1 MNQRTHGENMEINK
15 SEASHKEQVSQRRH
29 VDLITALEAIESRE
43 KARLKVAIPHEVAEK
58 LEQFLKEKGLFE
70 RQGIPLLIEYGLSD
84 ESEEE
89 LEKLKLEKE
98 SQMHH
103 MFGTYCNMKFRAYEY
118 FMENKAITI
127 RLSSLL
133 SKNQS
138 LKQKLVEEGLQRYL
152 SQDEWD
158 SWGEAKIGGFFRK
171 YVFMNR
177 L

>member
-1 MNQRTHGENMEINK
+1 MNRQTYGENMK
-15 SEASHKEQVSQRRH
+15 VYQGKFSHNEQVSQRRH
-29 VDLITALEAIESRE
+29 VDLITALEEIESRE

-70 RQGIPLLIEYGLSD
+70 RHGIPLLIEYGLSD

-89 LEKLKLEKE
+89 LDKLRLEKE

-103 MFGTYCNMKFRAYEY
+103 MYGTYCNMKFRAYEY
-118 FMENKAITI
+118 FMGNKAITM
-127 RLSSLL
+127 RLSFLL

-138 LKQKLVEEGLQRYL
+138 LKQELVEEGLQSCI

-158 SWGEAKIGGFFRK
+158 NWNEARVNEFFRK

>member
-1 MNQRTHGENMEINK
+1 MNRRTYGENMKINK
-15 SEASHKEQVSQRRH
+15 SKLSHREQVSQRRRA
-29 VDLITALEAIESRE
+29 DLITALEAIESRE
-43 KARLKVAIPHEVAEK
+43 KARLRVAIPCGVGGK

-89 LEKLKLEKE
+89 LNKLRLEKE
-98 SQMHH
+98 SQMDH
-103 MFGTYCNMKFRAYEY
+103 MYGTYCNMKFRAYEY

-127 RLSSLL
+127 RLSFSL

-138 LKQKLVEEGLQRYL
+138 LKQKLVKEGLQGYI

-158 SWGEAKIGGFFRK
+158 NWNEAKVNEFFHK
-171 YVFMNR
+171 YVFMYR

>member
-1 MNQRTHGENMEINK
+1 MKINK
-15 SEASHKEQVSQRRH
+15 SKPSNKEQVSQRRH
-29 VDLITALEAIESRE
+29 ADLIIALEAIESRE

-58 LEQFLKEKGLFE
+58 LEQFLKGKGLFE

-103 MFGTYCNMKFRAYEY
+103 LYGTYCNMKFRAYGY
-118 FMENKAITI
+118 FMENKVITI

-138 LKQKLVEEGLQRYL
+138 LKQKLVEQGLQRYL

-158 SWGEAKIGGFFRK
+158 NWNEAKVNKFFRK

>member
-1 MNQRTHGENMEINK
+1 
-15 SEASHKEQVSQRRH
+15 
-29 VDLITALEAIESRE
+29 LEAIESRE

-89 LEKLKLEKE
+89 LDKLRLEKE
-98 SQMHH
+98 SQIHH
-103 MFGTYCNMKFRAYEY
+103 MYGTYCNMKFRAYEY
-118 FMENKAITI
+118 FMENKAITMG
-127 RLSSLL
+127 LSFAL
-133 SKNQS
+133 SKNRS
-138 LKQKLVEEGLQRYL
+138 LKQRLKEEGSQSRI

-158 SWGEAKIGGFFRK
+158 KWDEARVNEFFRK

-177 L
+177 R